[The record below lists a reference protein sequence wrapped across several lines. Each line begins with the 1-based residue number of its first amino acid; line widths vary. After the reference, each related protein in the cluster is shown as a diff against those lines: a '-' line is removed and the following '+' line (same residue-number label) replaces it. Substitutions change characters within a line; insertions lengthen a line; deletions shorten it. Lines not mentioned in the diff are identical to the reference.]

1 MATSM
6 ITGSVMTAS
15 SSCYDVPMEPTPAQ
29 LDALAAD
36 VHEGPVVMLNLVK
49 YRHPDGRDAYLRYSK
64 AFIPLLKR
72 LGGTILW
79 AGDVTGVAIGDD
91 GGDDWDDAV
100 LVQYPRRQ
108 DFVDTMTSSEY
119 AAINPD
125 RMAGLAKHVILPVT
139 TTYSKLQP

>member
-1 MATSM
+1 MQ
-6 ITGSVMTAS
+6 
-15 SSCYDVPMEPTPAQ
+15 PTRSQ

-36 VHEGPVVMLNLVK
+36 DHEGPVVMLNLVK
-49 YRHPDGRDAYLRYSK
+49 YRQPGGREAYLRYSK
-64 AFIPLLKR
+64 GFMPLLKG

-91 GGDDWDDAV
+91 VADDWDYAV

-108 DFVDTMTSSEY
+108 DFVDTMTSADY

-125 RMAGLAKHVILPVT
+125 RTAGLAKHVILPVT
-139 TTYSKLQP
+139 TTYAKLPADG